1 MQGEPCLNKLSL
13 ELIEMKQDYVHD
25 IYKRGVEYKRHIKE
39 KVEYDME
46 DKVRRELEKCTFK
59 PNINPLNYRYSK

>member
-1 MQGEPCLNKLSL
+1 MKKKFDGEYVQGEPCLNKLSL

-46 DKVRRELEKCTFK
+46 DKVRREL
-59 PNINPLNYRYSK
+59 